1 MERLIEVQQLLRRN
15 LHLDDQQPLDPGTE
29 LLGAMPEFDS
39 MAVVLILADIQ
50 STFGIQ
56 IPDDEIE
63 AEAFLTVASLHHFIM
78 SRLG

>member
-1 MERLIEVQQLLRRN
+1 MERLAEIQQLLRRN
-15 LHLDDQQPLDPGTE
+15 LHLDDQQPLDPDTE
-29 LLGAMPEFDS
+29 LLGALPEFDS

-56 IPDDEIE
+56 IADDEVE
-63 AEAFLTVASLHHFIM
+63 AEAFLTVGSLHDFVV